1 MKKLILL
8 IGMFTIIVGSAYTQN
23 LGNSK
28 NKILIELGQP
38 NLIKNGAYHYYN
50 SDQSITSLFFGADT
64 LQSVATSKMMP
75 KSEFKIRA
83 GNYVSKYGA
92 PQDGKLGGQSVVLI
106 WEMSDNISFIL
117 AYNGRMGIVTKM
129 FTYTNIKTKLPKL

>member
-83 GNYVSKYGA
+83 SKYVTKHGT
-92 PQDGKLGGQSVVLI
+92 PQDGKLDGQNVILV
-106 WEMSDNISFIL
+106 WKVNNISFVM
-117 AYNGRMGIVTKM
+117 AYNSRMGIATKM